1 MKKLT
6 THIML
11 TLNILK
17 HVTKGF
23 ALKIQAVKVER
34 LSMDYNRDFI
44 NRILAR
50 IGYDA
55 LRAAVND
62 VS

>member
-1 MKKLT
+1 
-6 THIML
+6 
-11 TLNILK
+11 
-17 HVTKGF
+17 
-23 ALKIQAVKVER
+23 
-34 LSMDYNRDFI
+34 MDYNRDFI

-62 VS
+62 VSWEFNLEFFWIICFFLTRELSKM